1 MRVLIVGAFGTVTS
15 AIIRKFG
22 KEGARIYALTGGK
35 NSENRYK
42 KVYEQYDFS
51 YDNNC
56 IKEVFES
63 VNPDVTIFTGAFDSN
78 FEWSSGYSE
87 MVKFGAGLYNCLNAF
102 SFLNHGRL
110 YFYHQ
115 MRLMALMKVHIKRYY
130 IHKDRLN
137 LEQYVLMPECIRQV
151 H

>member
-1 MRVLIVGAFGTVTS
+1 MIVGAFGTVTS
-15 AIIRKFG
+15 AVIRKFG

-78 FEWSSGYSE
+78 FECKALWRQGDFVLCRYSE
-87 MVKFGAGLYNCLNAF
+87 RGT
-102 SFLNHGRL
+102 S
-110 YFYHQ
+110 
-115 MRLMALMKVHIKRYY
+115 
-130 IHKDRLN
+130 
-137 LEQYVLMPECIRQV
+137 
-151 H
+151 

>member
-1 MRVLIVGAFGTVTS
+1 M
-15 AIIRKFG
+15 
-22 KEGARIYALTGGK
+22 ALTGGK

-102 SFLNHGRL
+102 LLESWPAL

-115 MRLMALMKVHIKRYY
+115 MRLIAL
-130 IHKDRLN
+130 
-137 LEQYVLMPECIRQV
+137 
-151 H
+151 

>member
-51 YDNNC
+51 H
-56 IKEVFES
+56 KRS
-63 VNPDVTIFTGAFDSN
+63 V
-78 FEWSSGYSE
+78 
-87 MVKFGAGLYNCLNAF
+87 
-102 SFLNHGRL
+102 
-110 YFYHQ
+110 
-115 MRLMALMKVHIKRYY
+115 
-130 IHKDRLN
+130 
-137 LEQYVLMPECIRQV
+137 
-151 H
+151 